1 MSMVAKGM
9 QTGRGPAGPGGL
21 RWRLARLE
29 DENAGLREE
38 QQRLEAE
45 RERLRGEN
53 ERLRAERE
61 RLQELNE
68 RLRGEVESLRR
79 AAKRQAAPFSK
90 GDPTPHPK
98 RPGRKPGA
106 AYGTRA
112 HRRAPAHVDQ
122 VVTVGLPAC
131 CPGCGGELAL
141 ERVAVQYQ
149 EELPPARP
157 LVTRFEVRVG
167 RCRVCGRRVQP
178 RHPAQTSD
186 ALGAAGAQLGPRAVA
201 LAVWLSKGLGV
212 PAGKIA
218 ALLGQLGIAITPG
231 GVVQAVRRAAR
242 RAQPTYQ
249 ALAAGVRASPVV
261 APDETG
267 WRVGGAR
274 AWLWAFVGAQVTVYR
289 IAPGRGYK
297 DAAAILG
304 EGYAGVLERDGW
316 APYRRFEHA
325 THQTCLA
332 HLLRR
337 CRELVSDAVA
347 GQAKTPHAVRRIL
360 EHALA
365 LREDRDAGVLEAGQL
380 AAEVRALEA
389 AVDRLVAGATRYP
402 PNRRLLDHLA
412 RERDHLFTFLRAP
425 GVQATNWRAE
435 QAIRPAVVCRKAW
448 GGNRT
453 WAGADTW
460 QALTSVLRTASQQGH
475 DPIELLARLLRAPAP
490 ILADLA
496 IPGR

>member
-1 MSMVAKGM
+1 
-9 QTGRGPAGPGGL
+9 
-21 RWRLARLE
+21 
-29 DENAGLREE
+29 
-38 QQRLEAE
+38 
-45 RERLRGEN
+45 
-53 ERLRAERE
+53 
-61 RLQELNE
+61 
-68 RLRGEVESLRR
+68 
-79 AAKRQAAPFSK
+79 
-90 GDPTPHPK
+90 
-98 RPGRKPGA
+98 
-106 AYGTRA
+106 
-112 HRRAPAHVDQ
+112 
-122 VVTVGLPAC
+122 
-131 CPGCGGELAL
+131 
-141 ERVAVQYQ
+141 
-149 EELPPARP
+149 
-157 LVTRFEVRVG
+157 
-167 RCRVCGRRVQP
+167 
-178 RHPAQTSD
+178 
-186 ALGAAGAQLGPRAVA
+186 
-201 LAVWLSKGLGV
+201 
-212 PAGKIA
+212 
-218 ALLGQLGIAITPG
+218 
-231 GVVQAVRRAAR
+231 VRRAAR

-316 APYRRFEHA
+316 APSRRFEHA
-325 THQTCLA
+325 PHQTCLA

-365 LREDRDAGVLEAGQL
+365 LRCDRDAGALDAGQL

-389 AVDRLVAGATRYP
+389 AVDRLVAGP
-402 PNRRLLDHLA
+402 PAPRPTAGCWTTWPASVTTYSPSCGPRRAGHQLA
-412 RERDHLFTFLRAP
+412 RRAGHP
-425 GVQATNWRAE
+425 PCGGLPQGL
-435 QAIRPAVVCRKAW
+435 

-460 QALTSVLRTASQQGH
+460 QALTRVLRTASQQGH
-475 DPIELLARLLRAPAP
+475 DPIEWLARLLRAPAP

>member
-1 MSMVAKGM
+1 M
-9 QTGRGPAGPGGL
+9 QIGQGLAGPGGL
-21 RWRLARLE
+21 QRRLARLE
-29 DENAGLREE
+29 EENAALREE
-38 QQRLEAE
+38 QQRLEAEHGRLEAE

-53 ERLRAERE
+53 ERLREV
-61 RLQELNE
+61 NE
-68 RLRGEVESLRR
+68 RLRGEVEALRR

-90 GDPTPHPK
+90 DAPVPNPK

-112 HRRAPAHVDQ
+112 HRRPPEHVDQ

-131 CPGCGGELAL
+131 CPGCGGELVL
-141 ERVAVQYQ
+141 ERVATQHV
-149 EELPPARP
+149 EDLPPTRP
-157 LVTRFEVRVG
+157 LAIRYLVQVG

-178 RHPAQTSD
+178 RHPEQTSD

-201 LAVWLSKGLGV
+201 LAAWLSKGLGV

-218 ALLGQLGIAITPG
+218 RLLGHLGLDVTPG
-231 GVVQAVRRAAR
+231 GVTQAIARAAR
-242 RAQPTYQ
+242 RCQPTYQ
-249 ALAAGVRASPVV
+249 ALVAGVRASPVV

-267 WRVGGAR
+267 WRVGGRR
-274 AWLWAFVGAQVTVYR
+274 AWLWTFVGAQLTLYR
-289 IAPGRGYK
+289 IAHGRGYA
-297 DAAAILG
+297 DAAAVLG
-304 EGYAGVLERDGW
+304 EGYSGVLERDGW

-337 CRELVSDAVA
+337 CRELVADADR

-365 LREDRDAGVLEAGQL
+365 LRADRDTGALDAATL
-380 AAEVRALEA
+380 AAEAERLGAK
-389 AVDRLVAGATRYP
+389 VDKLIAGATCYP

-412 RERDHLFTFLRAP
+412 RERDHLFTFLRTP

-435 QAIRPAVVCRKAW
+435 QAIRPAVVTRKAW

-453 WAGADTW
+453 WTGADTW
-460 QALTSVLRTASQQGH
+460 QALASVLRTATQQAR
-475 DPIELLARLLRAPAP
+475 DPVELLTCLLRAPTP
-490 ILADLA
+490 ILADLT

>member
-1 MSMVAKGM
+1 M
-9 QTGRGPAGPGGL
+9 QR
-21 RWRLARLE
+21 RLARLE
-29 DENAGLREE
+29 EENAALREE
-38 QQRLEAE
+38 QQRLEAEHGRLEAE

-53 ERLRAERE
+53 ERLREV
-61 RLQELNE
+61 NE
-68 RLRGEVESLRR
+68 RLRGEVEALRR

-90 GDPTPHPK
+90 DAPVPNPK

-112 HRRAPAHVDQ
+112 HRRPPEHVDQ

-131 CPGCGGELAL
+131 CPGCGGELVL
-141 ERVAVQYQ
+141 ERVATQHV
-149 EELPPARP
+149 EDLPPTRP
-157 LVTRFEVRVG
+157 LAIRYLVQVG

-178 RHPAQTSD
+178 RHPEQTSD

-201 LAVWLSKGLGV
+201 LAAWLSKGLGV

-218 ALLGQLGIAITPG
+218 RLLGHLGLDVTPG
-231 GVVQAVRRAAR
+231 GVTQAIARAAR
-242 RAQPTYQ
+242 RCQPTYQ
-249 ALAAGVRASPVV
+249 ALVAGVRASPVV

-267 WRVGGAR
+267 WRVGGRR
-274 AWLWAFVGAQVTVYR
+274 AWLWTFVGAQLTLYR
-289 IAPGRGYK
+289 IAHGRGYA
-297 DAAAILG
+297 DAAAVLG
-304 EGYAGVLERDGW
+304 EGYSGVLERDGW

-337 CRELVSDAVA
+337 CRELVADADR

-365 LREDRDAGVLEAGQL
+365 LRADRDTGALDAATL
-380 AAEVRALEA
+380 AAEAERLGAK
-389 AVDRLVAGATRYP
+389 VDKLIAGATCYP

-425 GVQATNWRAE
+425 AC
-435 QAIRPAVVCRKAW
+435 RPP
-448 GGNRT
+448 T
-453 WAGADTW
+453 GAP
-460 QALTSVLRTASQQGH
+460 SRPS
-475 DPIELLARLLRAPAP
+475 AP
-490 ILADLA
+490 
-496 IPGR
+496 RS